1 MKWTLNLRALG
12 TAVLLAASCSSSPEP
27 PTGAV
32 PSNLQE
38 RQAPDWVVKGS
49 GGFFVDESE
58 RAFYGVGSINDLSRE
73 DLARMSAENRARAEI
88 QKVFGIYSASLMK
101 DYTRSITAGDMS
113 ASDEQQFIGS
123 ASKTLGSVTLS
134 DTAITDYWSDPDG
147 TVYALA
153 KLELV
158 AVKDRFSKEIE
169 LSASLRHYLQENA
182 ARAFR
187 ELAAGEMSPR

>member
-1 MKWTLNLRALG
+1 MKLTLNLLALG

-32 PSNLQE
+32 PTNLQE

-58 RAFYGVGSINDLSRE
+58 RAFYGVGSINGLSHE

-101 DYTRSITAGDMS
+101 DYTSSIT

-123 ASKTLGSVTLS
+123 VSKTLGSVTLS
-134 DTAITDYWSDPDG
+134 DTAITDYWSHPDG

-182 ARAFR
+182 AKAFR
-187 ELAAGEMSPR
+187 ELAVEQRNSP

>member
-1 MKWTLNLRALG
+1 MKLTLNLLALG

-32 PSNLQE
+32 PTNLQE

-58 RAFYGVGSINDLSRE
+58 RAFYGVGSINGLSRE

-88 QKVFGIYSASLMK
+88 QKIFETYLASLMK
-101 DYTRSITAGDMS
+101 DYTSSITAGDMS
-113 ASDEQQFIGS
+113 VSGEQHFIGS
-123 ASKTLGSVTLS
+123 AMTTLS
-134 DTAITDYWSDPDG
+134 SAALGGVVITEYWSDPGG

-153 KLELV
+153 RLDLD
-158 AVKDRFSKEIE
+158 AVEESFSKVDE
-169 LSASLRHYLQENA
+169 LSAAIRNYVQKYA